1 MGDYVYPPWGEAL
14 GFAISLSSVLWVP
27 GYAIYFFF
35 TTPGT
40 WREVLVAG
48 ITPVIKP
55 RAEALKCA
63 ETKASMDNTKELSDV
78 EQKLMDRTD
87 EVFDQMEN
95 EGQEDY
101 NDKEVSVEEKVALTV
116 EVECSRS
123 PV

>member
-1 MGDYVYPPWGEAL
+1 ML
-14 GFAISLSSVLWVP
+14 
-27 GYAIYFFF
+27 
-35 TTPGT
+35 
-40 WREVLVAG
+40 AG

-78 EQKLMDRTD
+78 EQKLMERTD

-101 NDKEVSVEEKVALTV
+101 NNREVTVEEKVALTV
-116 EVECSRS
+116 EVEFSRS
-123 PV
+123 LV